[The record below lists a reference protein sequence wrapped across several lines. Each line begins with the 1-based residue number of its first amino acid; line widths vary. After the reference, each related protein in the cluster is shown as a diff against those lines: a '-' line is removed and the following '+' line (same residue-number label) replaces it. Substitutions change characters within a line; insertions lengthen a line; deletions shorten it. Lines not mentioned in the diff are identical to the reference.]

1 MKKTATLAAMKK
13 SSSSSFTSKVYKSL
27 PGFKGFSARLN
38 NNELNAMLADEDV
51 DYIEPD
57 QTMYALGA
65 FRRSANF
72 ANATATRPPAE
83 SKCSAT
89 QTGAQSW
96 GLSRTT
102 SDVKGTDKYEH
113 DPSWGAGVKVYVID
127 TGSSCDHTDF
137 NTKCSCGP
145 SFARGA
151 ADGCADGNGHG
162 THCASTVAGIQ
173 YGVAKSAEI
182 VGVKVLGD
190 RGSGSNSD
198 VIAGMD
204 WVAQQ
209 GPGSVA
215 SMSLGG
221 GFSTA
226 SNDAADSMYKMGVTL
241 VVAAGNDNG
250 DACNSSPASAASAY
264 TVGATDIEDARS
276 SFSNYGECVDIFA
289 PGTGIT
295 AAWPKGGDGAT
306 NTISGTSMACPHVA
320 GAAAAIISQN
330 PKYTNAQVKKALSSL
345 ALNGVVADVKADSPN
360 LLLHLEC

>member
-1 MKKTATLAAMKK
+1 MKKTANLAAMTKA
-13 SSSSSFTSKVYKSL
+13 SSSCFTSGIYNSL
-27 PGFKGFSARLN
+27 PGFKGFTARLN
-38 NNELNAMLADEDV
+38 NDELNAMLEDEDV

-57 QTMYALGA
+57 QTMYAVGS
-65 FRRSANF
+65 FRRSD
-72 ANATATRPPAE
+72 NATAAAAG
-83 SKCSAT
+83 SCSAT
-89 QTGAQSW
+89 QTGSQSW

-102 SDVKGTDKYEH
+102 RTAGNGDYEH

-127 TGSSCDHTDF
+127 TGSSCPHSDF
-137 NTKCSCGP
+137 NAKCSCGP
-145 SFARGA
+145 SFSRGA

-173 YGVAKSAEI
+173 YGVSKSAEI
-182 VGVKVLGD
+182 IGVKVLGD

-209 GPGSVA
+209 GAGSVA

-221 GFSTA
+221 GFSAA
-226 SNDAADSMYKMGVTL
+226 SNAAADAMYEAGVTL

-250 DACNSSPASAASAY
+250 DACSSSPASAAMAY
-264 TVGATDIEDARS
+264 TVGATDINDARS
-276 SFSNYGECVDIFA
+276 SFSNYGTCVDIFA
-289 PGTGIT
+289 PGSAIT
-295 AAWPKGGDGAT
+295 AAWPKGGEGAT

-330 PKYTNAQVKKALSSL
+330 PSYTNAQVKAALSDL
-345 ALNGVVADVKADSPN
+345 ALTDVISDVKTGSPN